1 MPDQA
6 KSPAQTVTT
15 EIVNGSSIMLFIGDK
30 PTLVAK
36 SHKIS
41 YKSSTESV
49 VTKDVE
55 SSLYA
60 QKMVKQID
68 VTISVDAF
76 VAVSNNSG
84 IVAEDLVSELLKA
97 KEVTCRYGKND
108 KTGKYQEGKF
118 IIDSIDITSQAGERA
133 TYSATLSNTGP
144 IVEKGS

>member
-6 KSPAQTVTT
+6 KSPTQTATT

-68 VTISVDAF
+68 VTISVEAF
-76 VAVSNNSG
+76 VAVPDNGG

-97 KEVTCRYGKND
+97 KEVTCRYGKKD

-144 IVEKGS
+144 IVEKDS

>member
-6 KSPAQTVTT
+6 KSPTQTATT

-68 VTISVDAF
+68 VTISVEAF
-76 VAVSNNSG
+76 VAVPNNGG

-97 KEVTCRYGKND
+97 KEVTCKYGKKD
-108 KTGKYQEGKF
+108 KTGKHQEGKF

-144 IVEKGS
+144 IVEKDS

>member
-1 MPDQA
+1 MPDQ
-6 KSPAQTVTT
+6 SPAQTVTT
-15 EIVNGSSIMLFIGDK
+15 EIVNGSSIMLFLDGK

-41 YKSSTESV
+41 YKSNTESV
-49 VTKDVE
+49 ITKDVE
-55 SSLYA
+55 SSLYV

-76 VAVSNNSG
+76 VAVPNSGG
-84 IVAEDLVSELLKA
+84 IVAEDLVSALLKA
-97 KEVTCRYGKND
+97 KEVICKYGKKD

-133 TYSATLSNTGP
+133 TYSATLSNSGP
-144 IVEKGS
+144 IAEKGS

>member
-1 MPDQA
+1 MPDQ
-6 KSPAQTVTT
+6 SPAQTVTT
-15 EIVNGSSIMLFIGDK
+15 EIINGSSIMLFLDGK

-49 VTKDVE
+49 ITKDVE
-55 SSLYA
+55 SSLYV

-76 VAVSNNSG
+76 VAVPNSGG
-84 IVAEDLVSELLKA
+84 IVAEDLVSALLKA
-97 KEVTCRYGKND
+97 KYGKKD

-133 TYSATLSNTGP
+133 TYSATLSNSGP
-144 IVEKGS
+144 IAEKGS

>member
-1 MPDQA
+1 MPEPE
-6 KSPAQTVTT
+6 KSPATPA
-15 EIVNGSSIMLFIGDK
+15 EIVNGSSIMLFVGDK

-84 IVAEDLVSELLKA
+84 IVADDLVSELLKA
-97 KEVTCRYGKND
+97 KEVTCKYGKKD
-108 KTGKYQEGKF
+108 KTGKHQEGKF

-133 TYSATLSNTGP
+133 TYSATLSNSGP
-144 IVEKGS
+144 IIEKDS

>member
-1 MPDQA
+1 MPNQ
-6 KSPAQTVTT
+6 SPTQTVTT
-15 EIVNGSSIMLFIGDK
+15 EIINGSSIMLFLDGK

-49 VTKDVE
+49 ITKDVE
-55 SSLYA
+55 SSLYV

-76 VAVSNNSG
+76 VAVPNSGG
-84 IVAEDLVSELLKA
+84 IVAEDLVSALLKA
-97 KEVTCRYGKND
+97 KEVTCKYGKKNN
-108 KTGKYQEGKF
+108 TGKYQEGKF

-133 TYSATLSNTGP
+133 TYSATLSNSGP
-144 IVEKGS
+144 IVEKDS

>member
-1 MPDQA
+1 MPDQ
-6 KSPAQTVTT
+6 SPTQTVTT
-15 EIVNGSSIMLFIGDK
+15 EIINGSSIMLFLDGK

-49 VTKDVE
+49 ITKDVE
-55 SSLYA
+55 SSLYV

-76 VAVSNNSG
+76 VAVPNSGG
-84 IVAEDLVSELLKA
+84 IVAEDLVSALLKA
-97 KEVTCRYGKND
+97 KEVTCKYGKKD
-108 KTGKYQEGKF
+108 KTGKCQEGKF

-133 TYSATLSNTGP
+133 TYSASLSNTGP

>member
-1 MPDQA
+1 MSEPA
-6 KSPAQTVTT
+6 KSPATPA
-15 EIVNGSSIMLFIGDK
+15 EIVNGSSIMLFVGDK

-84 IVAEDLVSELLKA
+84 IVADDLVTELLKA
-97 KEVTCRYGKND
+97 KEVTCKYGKKD
-108 KTGKYQEGKF
+108 KTGKHQEGKF

-144 IVEKGS
+144 IVEKDS

>member
-6 KSPAQTVTT
+6 KSPTQTATA

-49 VTKDVE
+49 VTKDLE

-84 IVAEDLVSELLKA
+84 IVADDLVTELLKA
-97 KEVTCRYGKND
+97 KEVTCKYGKKD
-108 KTGKYQEGKF
+108 KIGKHQEGKF

-133 TYSATLSNTGP
+133 TYSATLSNSGP

>member
-1 MPDQA
+1 MLEPA
-6 KSPAQTVTT
+6 KSPATPA
-15 EIVNGSSIMLFIGDK
+15 EIVNGSSIMLFVGDK

-84 IVAEDLVSELLKA
+84 IVADDLVTELLKA
-97 KEVTCRYGKND
+97 KEVTCKYGKKD
-108 KTGKYQEGKF
+108 KTGKHQEGKF

-144 IVEKGS
+144 IVEKDS

>member
-1 MPDQA
+1 MPDQ
-6 KSPAQTVTT
+6 SPTQTVTT
-15 EIVNGSSIMLFIGDK
+15 EIVNGSSIMLFLDGK

-49 VTKDVE
+49 ITKDIE

-68 VTISVDAF
+68 VTISIDAF
-76 VAVSNNSG
+76 VAVPNSG
-84 IVAEDLVSELLKA
+84 GVVAEDLVSALLKA
-97 KEVTCRYGKND
+97 KEMTCKYGKKD

-133 TYSATLSNTGP
+133 TYSATLSNSGP

>member
-1 MPDQA
+1 MPEPA
-6 KSPAQTVTT
+6 KSPATPA
-15 EIVNGSSIMLFIGDK
+15 EIVNGSSIMLFVGDK

-49 VTKDVE
+49 ITKDVD

-76 VAVSNNSG
+76 VAVSNNGG
-84 IVAEDLVSELLKA
+84 IVADDLVSELLKA
-97 KEVTCRYGKND
+97 KEVTCKYGKKD
-108 KTGKYQEGKF
+108 KTGKCQEGKF

-133 TYSATLSNTGP
+133 TYSATLSNSGP

>member
-1 MPDQA
+1 MPAPAQ
-6 KSPAQTVTT
+6 SPATPA
-15 EIVNGSSIMLFIGDK
+15 EIINGSTIMLFVGGK

-41 YKSSTESV
+41 YRSSTESV
-49 VTKDVE
+49 ITKDVD

-76 VAVSNNSG
+76 VAVPNNSG

-97 KEVTCRYGKND
+97 KEVTCKYGKKD

>member
-15 EIVNGSSIMLFIGDK
+15 EIVNGSSIMLFVGGK

-49 VTKDVE
+49 VTKDVD

-76 VAVSNNSG
+76 VAVPNNSG

-97 KEVTCRYGKND
+97 KEVTCRYGHKD
-108 KTGKYQEGKF
+108 QTGKYQEGKF

-133 TYSATLSNTGP
+133 TYSVTLSNTGP
-144 IVEKGS
+144 IVEKDS

>member
-6 KSPAQTVTT
+6 KSPTQTATT

-76 VAVSNNSG
+76 VAVPNNSG

-97 KEVTCRYGKND
+97 KEVTCRYGKKD
-108 KTGKYQEGKF
+108 KTGKHQEGKF

-144 IVEKGS
+144 IVEKDS